1 MLRMV
6 NSNRCSPVIL
16 AGASVRS
23 LAESAVMSGISPMCF
38 DMFADADLNLLL
50 RENGLPDSIQIREF
64 ADLVAATSSIPADVP
79 LVWTGGLENHPEQL
93 RQLSGL
99 RLVCGVHGDELGGV
113 RVPARLQSIVSGTEC
128 RVPAVISAASDKLD
142 LSTHSTWLAKPIDGA
157 GGTGIRDYKQGTP
170 LKPGEFLQQKVAGI
184 PVSALYCHDGQDAG
198 ILGASAQVIGE
209 VALGGSGFAFCGNV
223 GPVQLPARAR
233 TIIRKIGE
241 RLGDTGLR
249 GVFGADFIVEVD
261 DVWLIEV
268 NPRITASHEIYD
280 FFLPEMTVL
289 QRQLKSS
296 TRMKIGDWVN
306 EIRAEQPDSVGPL
319 QVPSQQQELCQ
330 LGNPG
335 HFTLAGR
342 SQMLARLVVY
352 LQRDTTVT
360 NSNVSS
366 LLGLRRTPD
375 RPTGQTCWLADI
387 PHPGDLPFG
396 QPFCSVYHL
405 VKRTVSGWTV
415 AGSHSQTVKLDAIVS
430 ELTGVTELDSAA
442 TAIRY
447 ASLFE

>member
-6 NSNRCSPVIL
+6 NSNRSSPVIL

-23 LAESAVMSGISPMCF
+23 LAESAVISGIRPMCF

-50 RENGLPDSIQIREF
+50 RENGLPDSIQIRRF

-99 RLVCGVHGDELGGV
+99 RFVCGVHSDELAGV
-113 RVPARLQSIVSGTEC
+113 RIPAGLQSIVNGTEC
-128 RVPAVISAASDKLD
+128 RVPAVISSASDKLD
-142 LSTHSTWLAKPIDGA
+142 LSTHPTWLAKPIDGA
-157 GGTGIRDYKQGTP
+157 GGIGIRDHQQGTP
-170 LKPGEFLQQKVAGI
+170 VKPGEFLQQKVVGI
-184 PVSALYCHDGQDAG
+184 PVSALYCHDGQAVDM
-198 ILGASAQVIGE
+198 LGASAQIIGE
-209 VALGGSGFAFCGNV
+209 GALGDNGFAFCGNV
-223 GPVQLPARAR
+223 GPVQMPARAR

-249 GVFGADFIVEVD
+249 GVFGADFIVDVD

-280 FFLPEMTVL
+280 FFTPEMTVL

-296 TRMKIGDWVN
+296 TKMNIEDWVS
-306 EIRAEQPDSVGPL
+306 ETRAEPTDSVAPML
-319 QVPSQQQELCQ
+319 VPPRQQELCQ
-330 LGNPG
+330 LVNPS
-335 HFTLAGR
+335 HLTLDDR
-342 SQMLARLVVY
+342 PQMLARLVVY
-352 LQRDTTVT
+352 LQRDTTLT
-360 NSNVSS
+360 TSNVTS
-366 LLGLRRTPD
+366 LLELRRTAD
-375 RPTGQTCWLADI
+375 RPAAPSCWLADI
-387 PHPGDLPFG
+387 PHPGDLPGG
-396 QPFCSVYHL
+396 QPFCSVYHI
-405 VKRTVSGWTV
+405 VKQTTSGWT
-415 AGSHSQTVKLDAIVS
+415 AASDHSQTVKIDAIVS
-430 ELTGVTELDSAA
+430 QMAGVTELDSAA